1 MIPPAMHETWVHSL
15 GWEDSPGEGKG
26 YPLQHSDLENCR
38 LCSPCGCKE
47 LDTTERLSLHFS
59 SHIIWGTTELWFL
72 F

>member
-1 MIPPAMHETWVHSL
+1 MIPPAMHETWVGKIPLEKGKATHSR
-15 GWEDSPGEGKG
+15 
-26 YPLQHSDLENCR
+26 HSDLENCR